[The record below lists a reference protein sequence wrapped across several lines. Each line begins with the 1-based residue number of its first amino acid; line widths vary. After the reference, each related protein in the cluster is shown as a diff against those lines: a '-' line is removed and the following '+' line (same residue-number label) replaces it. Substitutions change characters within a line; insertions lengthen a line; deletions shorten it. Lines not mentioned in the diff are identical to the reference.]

1 MAKISKERKVTYYI
15 GMGMTI
21 LGFILFISIFFTF
34 FGFMNRGI
42 DNMYSVH
49 TSVLEP
55 SRGPSFARPLI
66 GMILMI
72 VGQLVMRVG
81 ARGAAGSGI
90 ILDPEQAREDLK
102 PYTEAAGGMIND
114 VISNI
119 DAFDK
124 KENTSATKEIVKVRC
139 RSCGILND
147 EDAKYCKSC
156 GKEV

>member
-1 MAKISKERKVTYYI
+1 MSKLSNQRKATYYI

-21 LGFILFISIFFTF
+21 LGFILFISVFFSF
-34 FGFMNRGI
+34 IGMMNRDMNSLNIMEPFGFN
-42 DNMYSVH
+42 
-49 TSVLEP
+49 
-55 SRGPSFARPLI
+55 RGPSFGRPLI

-90 ILDPEQAREDLK
+90 ILDPDRAREDLK
-102 PYTEAAGGMIND
+102 PYSEAAGGMIND

-124 KENTSATKEIVKVRC
+124 KEEPTETKEIIKVRC
-139 RSCGILND
+139 RDCGGLND
-147 EDAKYCKSC
+147 EDARFCKAC
-156 GKEV
+156 GKPL